1 MMKMMMRWCCQMMQL
16 CYDGDYVD
24 SEDDDYV
31 CSEDGGDDEEED
43 N

>member
-1 MMKMMMRWCCQMMQL
+1 MVLPDDAAM
-16 CYDGDYVD
+16 YDGDYVD

>member
-1 MMKMMMRWCCQMMQL
+1 MVLPDDAAM
-16 CYDGDYVD
+16 YDGDYVD
-24 SEDDDYV
+24 SEDDVYV

>member
-1 MMKMMMRWCCQMMQL
+1 MGVRKINVQ
-16 CYDGDYVD
+16 DYVD

-31 CSEDGGDDEEED
+31 YSEDGVDDEEED